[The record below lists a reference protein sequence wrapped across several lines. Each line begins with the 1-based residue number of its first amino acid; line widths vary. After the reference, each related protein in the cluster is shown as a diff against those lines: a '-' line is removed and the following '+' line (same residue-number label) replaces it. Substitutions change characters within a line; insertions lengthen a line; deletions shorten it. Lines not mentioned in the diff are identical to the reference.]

1 MKKVTRHDNSDINTV
16 YQYSKLKRTLF
27 GYTLSNILLG
37 CIACSFIYVFYFF
50 SDSLFASINIQLE
63 KQNLLLFLCCIC
75 VVIAIYFMLIP
86 VLIFVIIYSPRG
98 LTDLLKQA
106 SLSEIDV
113 VKDYRFSKP
122 MGKINAGEKCI
133 YIKKN
138 GVMWTVPYNSISW
151 TYIKVLNKRVVQ
163 TQGYSRVPTENI
175 SSKKFY
181 TLILKTIRNKTFQIP
196 IKNLKYVKQ
205 YEMLFSAYP
214 DILIGYTDDNRD
226 NHKQKVID
234 SNKNTHNKEHL

>member
-1 MKKVTRHDNSDINTV
+1 MKKIANPNSTDANT
-16 YQYSKLKRTLF
+16 YSKLKMMLF
-27 GYTLSNILLG
+27 CYTLSNILLG
-37 CIACSFIYVFYFF
+37 CIACAFIYGFYFF
-50 SDSLFASINIQLE
+50 SDSLFASINIQFE
-63 KQNLLLFLCCIC
+63 KQNLLPILYCIC
-75 VVIAIYFMLIP
+75 IAIGIYFILIP
-86 VLIFVIIYSPRG
+86 VLTFVIIYSPRG

-106 SLSEIDV
+106 DLSEMDI

-163 TQGYSRVPTENI
+163 TKGHSRVPTENI

-214 DILIGYTDDNRD
+214 NILIGYTDDNRD

-234 SNKNTHNKEHL
+234 SNKNARNKKQL